1 MKNNKNLKNFSHFA
15 LLVVIVVFLLNIKNI
30 FIKLNYIYLFVD
42 ERQLIDDIYNVF
54 FLNDEFQRFSNIDK
68 TVYASGY
75 RSFFDITP
83 DLRFIL
89 GKDSKFSNLFHN
101 LGSGQAMK
109 YCPVLGECIAEEI
122 MNDENIINKFDYKKF
137 NIKRFSD
144 DYMKDFWNLVQGE
157 ENTLHRQGKN
167 SL

>member
-1 MKNNKNLKNFSHFA
+1 MNQSLAYNQIKKLRRYLK
-15 LLVVIVVFLLNIKNI
+15 K
-30 FIKLNYIYLFVD
+30 
-42 ERQLIDDIYNVF
+42 
-54 FLNDEFQRFSNIDK
+54 RFSNIDK

-89 GKDSKFSNLFHN
+89 GKDSKFRNLYHN

-109 YCPVLGECIAEEI
+109 YCPVLGESIAEEI
-122 MNDENIINKFDYKKF
+122 MNEQKFTSMFDYKKF
-137 NIKRFSD
+137 NIKRFND

-167 SL
+167 TL